1 MIDHNSRIVQIRKI
15 LKTNESAD
23 CAVICDWGGGLCATY
38 LPRGYDLGMLGVF
51 LPVGGKLSEAF
62 YNYNHLT
69 YPYRIILDAM
79 TKDLEVIPFT
89 AALQETD
96 EVFETDGIF
105 LPLSCLYCTKADLSA
120 LSVGDI
126 VNEVDGLTI
135 YEVAK

>member
-1 MIDHNSRIVQIRKI
+1 MIDHNARIVQIHEI

-23 CAVICDWGGGLCATY
+23 CAITCDWGGGLCATY

-62 YNYNHLT
+62 YNYNLLT
-69 YPYRIILDAM
+69 YPYKIILDAM

-89 AALQETD
+89 VELQETD
-96 EVFETDGIF
+96 NMFETNGIF
-105 LPLSCLYCTKADLSA
+105 LPLSCLYCTKANLST

-126 VNEVDGLTI
+126 VNEVGGLTI
-135 YEVAK
+135 YEVVK